1 MMKIS
6 KALIITC
13 LLLCFLCTT
22 KAQTIT
28 INFKDATK
36 YGSNPHYFDNSGC
49 GLYNRFGPNPTPL
62 NGYNIR
68 TVGNT
73 WISDAITIAAL
84 NMYASGKK
92 NSNYYNST
100 ISVEYPFKA
109 NKTYKVELNGI
120 KDDQVWMGGTT
131 RPSNFLTPVLWLK
144 LDNNPEIISNAQN
157 KCIESHYEV
166 EKKVDRYSIL
176 IADENK
182 SIGSR
187 NYTAKFSPLED
198 RNSIKITYD
207 PSPADPN
214 FQFDGIFRLT
224 NIKITEL
231 PYEEEIK
238 SFPFYYNVPIEF
250 LGPNSRNN
258 PLYQIDYVVPN
269 RKTDSRTGE
278 TTIDHNF
285 TISTYQWLLTDN
297 IATFKIPNLNAS
309 RVNYLTAL
317 GNIVNSGRTQGR
329 EQFNLPNVFENN
341 NLTYEI
347 VDGDLVIKSKNDSNT
362 APVNNIDFNFMYTI
376 KK

>member
-6 KALIITC
+6 KAPIITC
-13 LLLCFLCTT
+13 FLLCFLCTT

-36 YGSNPHYFDNSGC
+36 YGSHPNPHYFDNSGC

-73 WISDAITIAAL
+73 WISDASTIIAAI

-92 NSNYYNST
+92 NSNYNNST

-166 EKKVDRYSIL
+166 EKKVGRYSIL

-231 PYEEEIK
+231 PYEEIPTRIIATYKNAPRPPRGTPGYDIISEVTSTERGSTPRSITK
-238 SFPFYYNVPIEF
+238 KFTITPSQWALDTDGNGYSVYLSDLVPDLSISKLSNVIVYGNVTGLPRQPIE
-250 LGPNSRNN
+250 
-258 PLYQIDYVVPN
+258 QI
-269 RKTDSRTGE
+269 
-278 TTIDHNF
+278 I
-285 TISTYQWLLTDN
+285 
-297 IATFKIPNLNAS
+297 
-309 RVNYLTAL
+309 
-317 GNIVNSGRTQGR
+317 
-329 EQFNLPNVFENN
+329 LPGAFENN
-341 NLTYEI
+341 NYTYQFLSS
-347 VDGDLVIKSKNDSNT
+347 GDVVITINNVSNT
-362 APVNNIDFNFMYTI
+362 QPSNKVDFALFYN
-376 KK
+376 